1 VKYFFD
7 GEEYMDKELT
17 FKNKEEEGKITAQI
31 LKALK
36 SIRYGY
42 IQIVVQDAK
51 VVQIEKVEKFR
62 INHALGFY
70 T

>member
-1 VKYFFD
+1 MEKEKINLKLQQD
-7 GEEYMDKELT
+7 EGEV
-17 FKNKEEEGKITAQI
+17 TAQI
-31 LKALK
+31 IKALK

-42 IQIVVQDAK
+42 VQITVQDAK

-62 INHALGFY
+62 LNYALGFY

>member
-1 VKYFFD
+1 MGTEKLKLNNQRN
-7 GEEYMDKELT
+7 EEV
-17 FKNKEEEGKITAQI
+17 ISAQI
-31 LKALK
+31 LKELK

-42 IQIVVQDAK
+42 VQITVQDAK

-62 INHALGFY
+62 LNHALGFY